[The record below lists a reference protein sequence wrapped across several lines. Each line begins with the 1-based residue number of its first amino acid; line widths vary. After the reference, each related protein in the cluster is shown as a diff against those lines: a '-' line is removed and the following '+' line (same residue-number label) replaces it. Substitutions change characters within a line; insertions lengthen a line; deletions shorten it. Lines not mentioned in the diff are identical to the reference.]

1 MCVFSYKLKRKK
13 EKDFFLQ
20 ELRFSERWM
29 GQAPLRTM
37 ADLQDPVQWV
47 TFMIK
52 FDISFSAMSMAD
64 IWPLAPSYN
73 K

>member
-1 MCVFSYKLKRKK
+1 
-13 EKDFFLQ
+13 
-20 ELRFSERWM
+20 M

-37 ADLQDPVQWV
+37 ADLHDPVQWV

-52 FDISFSAMSMAD
+52 FDISFSAMSMTD